1 VRLNKRNFRYI
12 GKYRF
17 EEQDA
22 RQWAKWGVDYLKYD
36 WRIETSSAERM
47 RNALDKV
54 NRDII
59 YSISNSAPLNRGTDW
74 VRLTN
79 VFRSGPDIR
88 DSWTSVYLSTF
99 KLADWTKYGGPGHW
113 IDPDMLVIGNV
124 TTGSPMHPTRLT
136 PDEQYSHV
144 SIFSLLSA
152 PMLIGC
158 PLERLDPFT
167 INLLNNHEVL
177 DINQDPLGKPAR
189 LLGMDNGVQIWLKEL
204 KDGSYALGM
213 FNMANYGEHPASYF
227 RWGNEKEIHFKLD
240 FEKFNL
246 PGKWLIRDVWK
257 QKDAGEFFRFFTT
270 KIPHH
275 GVKLIK
281 LVKIKD

>member
-1 VRLNKRNFRYI
+1 MAEALRESGRDVVLSLSNNAPFDKAA
-12 GKYRF
+12 
-17 EEQDA
+17 D
-22 RQWAKWGVDYLKYD
+22 WAKWAQMY
-36 WRIETSSAERM
+36 RT
-47 RNALDKV
+47 
-54 NRDII
+54 
-59 YSISNSAPLNRGTDW
+59 
-74 VRLTN
+74 
-79 VFRSGPDIR
+79 GPDIK
-88 DSWTSVYLSTF
+88 DSWTSLYHTSFSLDKWAPIS
-99 KLADWTKYGGPGHW
+99 GPGHW
-113 IDPDMLVIGNV
+113 ADPDMMIIGDV
-124 TTGSPMHPTRLT
+124 SIGPVLHPTRLT

-189 LLGMDNGVQIWLKEL
+189 FMGLDNGVQIWLKEL
-204 KDGSYALGM
+204 NDGSYALGM
-213 FNMANYGEHPASYF
+213 FNMANYGDHPASYF
-227 RWGNEKEIHFKLD
+227 RWGDEKEIHFNLHLD
-240 FEKFNL
+240 KFNL

-257 QKDAGEFFRFFTT
+257 QKEIGEFSRLFTT

-281 LVKIKD
+281 LTKIND